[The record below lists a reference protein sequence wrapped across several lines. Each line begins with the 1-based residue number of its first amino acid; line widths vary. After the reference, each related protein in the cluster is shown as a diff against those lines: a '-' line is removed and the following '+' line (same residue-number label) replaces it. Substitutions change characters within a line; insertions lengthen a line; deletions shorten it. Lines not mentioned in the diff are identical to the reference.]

1 MWNVNGKALA
11 MTEGDYGIKLPV
23 TINGVTFAASD
34 SVKLTIKSGLNGDA
48 IIEKNYT
55 NIEQNTVQL
64 ELTESESASLPVGRY
79 VYVLDWYENG
89 NFMCNVVPSGVFE
102 VVEKA

>member
-1 MWNVNGKALA
+1 MWNVNGIALV

-23 TINGVTFAASD
+23 TVNGVTFAASD
-34 SVKLTIKSGLNGDA
+34 SIKVAIKSGLNGDD
-48 IIEKNYT
+48 IIVKDYT
-55 NIEQNTVQL
+55 NIVQNTVQL
-64 ELTESESASLPVGRY
+64 ELTEAESAKLPVGRY

-89 NFMCNVVPSGVFE
+89 NFMCNIIPSGVFE